1 MNTTPAQRLSHL
13 GLIVLSVVLG
23 LAALEVGLRA
33 WRGYLGNWSN
43 LVLDARTVHAAR
55 EGARFV
61 HDQTLGYVPKAG
73 LRGNGDAKSG
83 GPAAAGPPLLAV
95 GDSFT
100 YGEEVADGETWPAA
114 LQRLTGRPVLNG
126 GVSGYGFDQTVL
138 RAEALA
144 KARTGD
150 DRPAA
155 IIVGFIADD
164 IRRTEMRRIWGA
176 DKPYF
181 ELSPQADGGDA
192 LVLANVPVP
201 PRLAPRDSL
210 TLAQRILGHSY
221 LFDFV
226 LRRLD
231 LLHNWFGDHLRALP
245 EGTGERVA
253 CLLTGRLAAL
263 QAKSGARVILLAQYD
278 AWAWQSRSNADEQR
292 RMVAGLLE
300 CARRQQLLTIDTF
313 DALSGH
319 GAPAK
324 LYGLWHMN
332 AEGNR
337 LVAKIIAGQ
346 AARW

>member
-1 MNTTPAQRLSHL
+1 MNTPPAQRLSHL
-13 GLIVLSVVLG
+13 GLIVFSVVLG
-23 LAALEVGLRA
+23 LAALELGLRA
-33 WRGYLGNWSN
+33 WRGYLEDWSN

-61 HDQTLGYVPKAG
+61 HDQTLGYVPKSG
-73 LRGNGDAKSG
+73 LRGNGN
-83 GPAAAGPPLLAV
+83 GPPAAGPSLLAV

-144 KARTGD
+144 RSEA
-150 DRPAA
+150 PAT
-155 IIVGFIADD
+155 IVVSFIADD

-181 ELSPQADGGDA
+181 EIKGGA

-201 PRLAPRDSL
+201 PRLAPRESL
-210 TLAQRILGHSY
+210 TLAQRTLGHSY

-231 LLHNWFGDHLRALP
+231 LLHDWFGDHLRALP

-253 CLLTGRLAAL
+253 CLLTERLAAL
-263 QAKSGARVILLAQYD
+263 QARTGARVILLAQYD
-278 AWAWQSRSNADEQR
+278 AWAWQSRSNANEQR

-300 CARRQQLLTIDTF
+300 CARRQNLLTIDTF

-332 AEGNR
+332 AEGNH
-337 LVAKIIAGQ
+337 LVAKIVEGQ
-346 AARW
+346 ARW